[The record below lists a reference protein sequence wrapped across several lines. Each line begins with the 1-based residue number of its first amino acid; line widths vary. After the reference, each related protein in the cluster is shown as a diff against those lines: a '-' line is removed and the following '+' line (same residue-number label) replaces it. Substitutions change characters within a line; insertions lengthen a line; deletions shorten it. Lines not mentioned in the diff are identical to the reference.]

1 MKNSSR
7 SPTVPHEL
15 AQQQQYFNVLGNR
28 LGNRLCHYR
37 YRWHNKQVPEE
48 EERMID

>member
-28 LGNRLCHYR
+28 LGNWLRH